1 MDRHV
6 PIQTSLGEL
15 HGRDCIFLDE
25 IKFPDGPNVLVLEGE
40 INGNLCETRTAREFI
55 PHQLKFYGV
64 MALKML
70 ELDSWQWDGQTTS
83 SFFEIQESSWIQILE
98 GKVTS
103 NHKHYSVLT
112 YDNVFE
118 VVCSRFEFQANIM

>member
-1 MDRHV
+1 MY
-6 PIQTSLGEL
+6 
-15 HGRDCIFLDE
+15 LDA
-25 IKFPDGPNVLVLEGE
+25 IKFPDGPDTLVLEGE
-40 INGNLCETRTAREFI
+40 INGDLCETRTAGKFI
-55 PHQLKFYGV
+55 PYQLTFYGV

-83 SFFEIQESSWIQILE
+83 SFIEVQESSWIQALE

-103 NHKHYSVLT
+103 SHKHYFVLT

>member
-15 HGRDCIFLDE
+15 HGRDCMFLDA
-25 IKFPDGPNVLVLEGE
+25 IKFPDGPGILVLEGE
-40 INGNLCETRTAREFI
+40 INGNLCGIRTAGKFI
-55 PHQLKFYGV
+55 PYQLTFYGI

-83 SFFEIQESSWIQILE
+83 SFIEIQESSWIQALE

-103 NHKHYSVLT
+103 SHKHYFVLT
-112 YDNVFE
+112 YDSVFE
-118 VVCSRFEFQANIM
+118 VVCSRFEFQANVM